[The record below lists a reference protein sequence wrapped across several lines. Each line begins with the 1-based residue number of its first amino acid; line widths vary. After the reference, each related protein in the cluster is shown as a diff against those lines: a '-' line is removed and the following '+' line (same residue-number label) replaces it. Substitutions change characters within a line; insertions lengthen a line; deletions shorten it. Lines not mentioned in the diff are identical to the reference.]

1 MDHRNYCNT
10 CTSYIILSTTMKMVF
25 TKFSRFSD
33 LKILNG
39 ALALDNDTANALGY
53 KSHQIEIYSNSWGPS
68 DNGYLIHGPGRIV
81 KHALKEGVNLV
92 RLHYLMHIF

>member
-1 MDHRNYCNT
+1 MN
-10 CTSYIILSTTMKMVF
+10 MVF

-53 KSHQIEIYSNSWGPS
+53 KNHQIEIYSNSWGPS